1 MEKVIVFGA
10 STGGVN
16 YLQNQTSYEVLAVA
30 DNDKDKHGSVLA
42 GDVRVISPE
51 VIREFSYD
59 RIVIASM
66 YIDGITEQLV
76 NVVQVDPSL
85 IEYAPKR
92 LMKTT
97 VASFEDDNSVS
108 FAKEL
113 LFSIAAFFEE
123 NQYTYFL
130 NFGTL
135 LGIVRENR
143 LLPWDDDI
151 DIAIKKD
158 FLDEAL
164 FIEQLQMFF
173 KQYSVH
179 SIFQLKMDENAG
191 LVGIDVE
198 LEGDLL
204 VPFTISVDLVRIV
217 NDDALL
223 PIDKAPAYFFEKTD
237 TVYFE
242 NYPLSAPSPVKEYLT
257 HVYKDWRTVKKDVSF
272 HDNTTT
278 YYEPDNMKTR
288 RLE

>member
-1 MEKVIVFGA
+1 MEKIIVFGA
-10 STGGVN
+10 STGGIN
-16 YLQNQTSYEVLAVA
+16 YLKNQTSYEVLAVV
-30 DNDKDKHGSVLA
+30 DNDIDKQGYLLV
-42 GDVRVISPE
+42 GNVQVISSE
-51 VIREFSYD
+51 DIQKFSYD

-76 NVVQVDPSL
+76 DVVKVDPSL

-92 LMKTT
+92 LMKTI
-97 VASFEDDNSVS
+97 VASFEDDYTVG

-113 LFSIAAFFEE
+113 LVSIAAFFEE
-123 NQYTYFL
+123 NDYTYFL

-135 LGIVRENR
+135 LGVVREDR

-151 DIAIKKD
+151 DLAVKKD

-164 FIEQLQMFF
+164 FIEQLQAFF
-173 KQYSVH
+173 KRYAVQ
-179 SIFQLKMDENAG
+179 SIFQLKMDQNAG

-217 NDDALL
+217 HDDALL

-242 NYPLSAPSPVKEYLT
+242 KVPLSAPSPVKEYLT
-257 HVYKDWRTVKKDVSF
+257 HVYKDWQTVKKDVSF

-278 YYEPDNMKTR
+278 YHEPDNMKTR